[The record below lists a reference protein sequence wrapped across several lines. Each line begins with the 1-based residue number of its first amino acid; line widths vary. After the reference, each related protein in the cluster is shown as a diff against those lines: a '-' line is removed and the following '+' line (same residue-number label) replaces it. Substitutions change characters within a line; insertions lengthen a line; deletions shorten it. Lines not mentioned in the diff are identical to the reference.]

1 MMLRNLLLKYIIIIS
16 GLKVKD
22 SMIVNKKTD
31 KEESSDTVK
40 TDEKSTC
47 LPTMHPP
54 EDDEEEK
61 RKKIEGKTL
70 KNLIP
75 SKLLN
80 RLPILLAQIIGWNI

>member
-1 MMLRNLLLKYIIIIS
+1 
-16 GLKVKD
+16 
-22 SMIVNKKTD
+22 
-31 KEESSDTVK
+31 
-40 TDEKSTC
+40 
-47 LPTMHPP
+47 MHPP

-80 RLPILLAQIIGWNI
+80 RLLILLAQIIG

>member
-61 RKKIEGKTL
+61 KKENRRKDIKKFKSKQTIE
-70 KNLIP
+70 
-75 SKLLN
+75 
-80 RLPILLAQIIGWNI
+80 